1 MSGQESWL
9 FSDKKYRNGISLVTI
24 CELQEESN
32 VSAVLLAQENTI
44 SQDERKCGSIQ
55 CPDTGNEGL
64 IDKCHLGNASE
75 SWSCQA
81 ALQEFISGLV
91 TPTFPKHTKHV
102 VSLDR

>member
-64 IDKCHLGNASE
+64 MDKCHLGM
-75 SWSCQA
+75 
-81 ALQEFISGLV
+81 
-91 TPTFPKHTKHV
+91 P
-102 VSLDR
+102 VSLGLAKLHFKSSSVV